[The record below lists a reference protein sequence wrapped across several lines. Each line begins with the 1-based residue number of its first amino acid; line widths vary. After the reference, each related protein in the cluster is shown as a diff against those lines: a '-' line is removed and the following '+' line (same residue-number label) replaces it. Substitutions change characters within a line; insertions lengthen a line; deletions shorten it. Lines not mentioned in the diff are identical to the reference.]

1 MSNNTTAVTQ
11 QPVNHIHI
19 PAHTTMH
26 SDRFEHPDNG
36 YGYTV
41 HQDTDAENPMTWH
54 NTKDAA
60 LWAFGQPRRGS
71 AIADKPEGN
80 DILDIFAKFIYGDY
94 DNDSDIFD
102 MSEGDPSVSL
112 MRTKEY
118 VAKHHPE
125 LIFDISAKTIIGYSQ
140 SDWLDVVCVT
150 TARTR
155 DELIPA
161 DSLIDIYR
169 QWVFG
174 DVWTVIPDSQPGL
187 AGIYADDPADAL
199 AYYQENFEDEP
210 IWDLL
215 SRHDAEKEAA
225 ALAAASAA
233 ENHALARG
241 TTPVIT
247 HAHEIINTARLLQSD
262 SADDNPEY
270 DRALVE
276 LSAHLLGL
284 DLDDRAAAEITILG
298 HVIPDVIPVDN
309 DNDY

>member
-1 MSNNTTAVTQ
+1 MSHDNAVTQ

-19 PAHTTMH
+19 PAHTTAH

-41 HQDTDAENPMTWH
+41 RQDTDVENPMTYH
-54 NTKDAA
+54 DAKDAA
-60 LWAFGQPRRGS
+60 IWAFGQPRRGS
-71 AIADKPEGN
+71 TIPDKPEGN
-80 DILDIFAKFIYGDY
+80 DILDIFAKFIHGDY

-102 MSEGDPSVSL
+102 MSEGDAAVSL

-125 LIFDISAKTIIGYSQ
+125 LIFDISAKTIVGYSQ
-140 SDWLDVVCVT
+140 SDWLDVVCAT
-150 TARTR
+150 TAATR

-161 DSLIDIYR
+161 DSIIDIYR
-169 QWVFG
+169 QRAFG

-215 SRHDAEKEAA
+215 SKHDAEKEAA

-241 TTPVIT
+241 TTPVIIR
-247 HAHEIINTARLLQSD
+247 AHDIITNARHLMSD

-284 DLDDRAAAEITILG
+284 DLDDRVAAEMTILG
-298 HVIPDVIPVDN
+298 RPVSEEG
-309 DNDY
+309 

>member
-1 MSNNTTAVTQ
+1 MSNITHV
-11 QPVNHIHI
+11 HI

-41 HQDTDAENPMTWH
+41 QQDTDAENPMSYH
-54 NTKDAA
+54 DTKDAA
-60 LWAFGQPRRGS
+60 LWAFGQPQRGG
-71 AIADKPEGN
+71 ATPDKPEGN
-80 DILDIFAKFIYGDY
+80 DVLDIFAKFFYGDY

-102 MSEGDPSVSL
+102 MSEGDVAVSL
-112 MRTKEY
+112 MRTRKY

-125 LIFDISAKTIIGYSQ
+125 LIFDISSKTIVGYSQ

-150 TARTR
+150 TAATR
-155 DELIPA
+155 NELIPA
-161 DSLIDIYR
+161 DSLIDTYR
-169 QWVFG
+169 QWAFG

-187 AGIYADDPADAL
+187 SGIYADDPAEAL

-215 SRHDAEKEAA
+215 SRHDAEKDAA
-225 ALAAASAA
+225 ALAAAAAATA

-241 TTPVIT
+241 TTPVIIR
-247 HAHEIINTARLLQSD
+247 ARDIINTARQLMSD
-262 SADDNPEY
+262 DANDNPEY

-276 LSAHLLGL
+276 LSAYLLCI
-284 DLDDRAAAEITILG
+284 DLDDRAAAEMTVLG
-298 HVIPDVIPVDN
+298 RAVPDAATDN
-309 DNDY
+309 N

>member
-1 MSNNTTAVTQ
+1 MSKNNAAHPQSVF
-11 QPVNHIHI
+11 HIHI

-36 YGYTV
+36 YGYTIR
-41 HQDTDAENPMTWH
+41 QDTDAENPMTH
-54 NTKDAA
+54 HDTKDAA
-60 LWAFGQPRRGS
+60 LWVHNRPRRGDTV
-71 AIADKPEGN
+71 ADKPEGN
-80 DILDIFAKFIYGDY
+80 EILDIFAKFICGQH
-94 DNDSDIFD
+94 DNDDNPFEVWSD
-102 MSEGDPSVSL
+102 GDSDASL
-112 MRTKEY
+112 IRTKAY
-118 VAKHHPE
+118 VAEHHPE
-125 LIFDISAKTIIGYSQ
+125 LIFDISAKTITGYSQ
-140 SDWLDVVCVT
+140 GDWLDVVCVT
-150 TARTR
+150 TAATC

-169 QWVFG
+169 QWAFG

-215 SRHDAEKEAA
+215 SRHDADKDAA

-241 TTPVIT
+241 TTPVVIRTQDIIT
-247 HAHEIINTARLLQSD
+247 NARYLMSD

-276 LSAHLLGL
+276 LSAYLLSI
-284 DLDDRAAAEITILG
+284 DLDDRVAAEMTILG
-298 HVIPDVIPVDN
+298 RPVPKEG
-309 DNDY
+309 